1 VFSGI
6 RERPGEY
13 SHASAAPTYTSAPV
27 LGALILG
34 LFAGYIGRALTP
46 GRGPKGCLV
55 TELLGLAGA
64 ALGYFLFTEVLD
76 IGDARIFDLGGLPG
90 AVAGVIIIL
99 LAYRAVTRRVERRR
113 R

>member
-1 VFSGI
+1 MRRRS
-6 RERPGEY
+6 RTWR
-13 SHASAAPTYTSAPV
+13 
-27 LGALILG
+27 
-34 LFAGYIGRALTP
+34 
-46 GRGPKGCLV
+46 
-55 TELLGLAGA
+55 
-64 ALGYFLFTEVLD
+64 D